1 MNGPIAEV
9 HTKVERLALK
19 DRPKST
25 DGVRKYCSLDPF
37 LGDGG
42 KTEKPSGT
50 REFGFSV
57 ARQS

>member
-9 HTKVERLALK
+9 HPKVERLALK

-25 DGVRKYCSLDPF
+25 DGARKYCSLDPF

-42 KTEKPSGT
+42 KTGSLDLALLGKGSQL
-50 REFGFSV
+50 RE
-57 ARQS
+57 